1 METGF
6 LEYFNLLFNEI
17 NILSYF
23 GKCCYL
29 IISFDCIILI
39 VEL

>member
-1 METGF
+1 MEIGF

-23 GKCCYL
+23 GKCWYL
-29 IISFDCIILI
+29 IIAFDCIILD
-39 VEL
+39 V